1 LDKNKLKEMIMEQIL
16 DIFSQMKSSEMDQNK
31 KILSSADYATFKC
44 KTNSGL
50 KTARDQNSSNFFSS

>member
-1 LDKNKLKEMIMEQIL
+1 MIMEQIL